1 MATIITEKDS
11 AQVKSRGS
19 TTTTEIELDK
29 EKPAHKSPDLLDQ
42 ENAIDSS
49 PDSDE
54 PAPDG
59 GARAWTVAAGGA
71 AILFCCLGFAN
82 SFGVFEQYYLTHQLQ
97 GHSPDKIA
105 WVGSISAYLQ
115 FGAGMV
121 GGPMFD
127 RYGAVI
133 MQPAAVT
140 YVFAVMMLSLCKE
153 FWQIMLV
160 QGVLMGLAMGFLQFP
175 AFAAVSQYFDKKR
188 AAALGIVVAGSSIGG
203 VVIPIALSKM
213 LNNSSLGFG
222 WSVRVIGFLLIPLLG
237 FACVAVRAR
246 LTSRTTAF
254 WLARAYTEAIFVLL
268 MVSMFFI
275 FIGMLT
281 PLFYLPTYAVSRGMD
296 PTLAGYLLAIVNAS
310 STFGRIIPG
319 ILADKY
325 GRLNVYAIGGISTGI
340 TIFCM
345 NSATNNGELIGY
357 AIAFGFTSGTIIS
370 GLSACVSLCAKDP
383 REIGMYMGMGMS
395 LSSLGGLIGPPV
407 NGVFVHHYGGFFE
420 ACMFSGA
427 MCLFGGFIAVLTK
440 IVTPQGLFG
449 RV

>member
-1 MATIITEKDS
+1 MTTIISEKVSPQIDS
-11 AQVKSRGS
+11 GES
-19 TTTTEIELDK
+19 TTTTELELDK
-29 EKPAHKSPDLLDQ
+29 QKYTPNSTDLLDQ
-42 ENAIDSS
+42 ENGSASS

-59 GARAWTVAAGGA
+59 GARAWIVAAGGA
-71 AILFCCLGFAN
+71 AILFSCLGFSN
-82 SFGVFEQYYLTHQLQ
+82 SFGAFEQYYLTHQLQ

-105 WVGSISAYLQ
+105 WIVSISAYLQ

-121 GGPMFD
+121 GGRCLID
-127 RYGAVI
+127 TARGQI
-133 MQPAAVT
+133 MQPAAVV

-153 FWQIMLV
+153 YWQIMLV
-160 QGVLMGLAMGFLQFP
+160 QGVLMGVAMGFLQFP

-188 AAALGIVVAGSSIGG
+188 AAALGIVVSGSSIGG
-203 VVIPIALSKM
+203 VVIPIAISKM
-213 LNNSSLGFG
+213 LNSSSLGFG
-222 WSVRVIGFLLIPLLG
+222 WS
-237 FACVAVRAR
+237 
-246 LTSRTTAF
+246 TAF
-254 WLARAYTEAIFVLL
+254 SLARAYTEIIFVLL
-268 MVSMFFI
+268 MVSMFFM

-319 ILADKY
+319 VLADKY
-325 GRLNVYAIGGISTGI
+325 GRLNVFALGGISTGI
-340 TIFCM
+340 AIFCM
-345 NSATNNGELIGY
+345 NSAETNGALIGY
-357 AIAFGFTSGTIIS
+357 GVVFGFTSGTIIS
-370 GLSACVSLCAKDP
+370 GLSACISLCAKDP

-407 NGVFVHHYGGFFE
+407 NGVFVDHYGGFFE

-427 MCLFGGFIAVLTK
+427 ICLFGGLIAVFIK
-440 IVTPQGLFG
+440 FATPEGSFG

>member
-1 MATIITEKDS
+1 MSTIITEKFS
-11 AQVKSRGS
+11 PQIESRES
-19 TTTTEIELDK
+19 TVSTDLEPDK
-29 EKPAHKSPDLLDQ
+29 EKPTPNSPDLLDQ
-42 ENAIDSS
+42 ESAPDSS

-82 SFGVFEQYYLTHQLQ
+82 SFGSFEQYYLTHQLQ
-97 GHSPDKIA
+97 SYSPDKIA
-105 WVGSISAYLQ
+105 WIGSISAYLQ

-127 RYGAVI
+127 RYGSRI
-133 MQPAAVT
+133 MQPAAVV

-153 FWQIMLV
+153 YWQMMLV
-160 QGVLMGLAMGFLQFP
+160 QGVLMGVAMGFLQFP
-175 AFAAVSQYFDKKR
+175 AFAAVSQYFDKNR
-188 AAALGIVVAGSSIGG
+188 AAALGVVVSGSSIGG
-203 VVIPIALSKM
+203 VVIPIAISKM

-222 WSVRVIGFLLIPLLG
+222 WSVRVIGFLLIPLLT

-246 LTSRTTAF
+246 LTPRKTAF
-254 WLARAYTEAIFVLL
+254 WLSRAYTEVVFILL

-281 PLFYLPTYAVSRGMD
+281 PLFYLPTYAVARGMD

-319 ILADKY
+319 VLADKY
-325 GRLNVYAIGGISTGI
+325 GRLNVFALGAISTGI
-340 TIFCM
+340 AIFCM
-345 NSATNNGELIGY
+345 NSAKTNGELIGY
-357 AIAFGFTSGTIIS
+357 AVVFGFTSGTIIS
-370 GLSACVSLCAKDP
+370 GLSACISLCAKDP

-407 NGVFVHHYGGFFE
+407 NGVFVQHYGGFFE

-427 MCLFGGFIAVLTK
+427 VCLFGGFIAVLIK
-440 IVTPQGLFG
+440 VATPQGIFG